1 MPYCTNMTF
10 LSIHKNLKTS
20 FYLFHKNL
28 KIGYFYLFIK
38 IEKYVFYML
47 NFAMRSRLAC

>member
-10 LSIHKNLKTS
+10 LSI
-20 FYLFHKNL
+20 HKNL